1 MAQASKETTG
11 SAAAA
16 STNEQLLELLSL
28 GTDVQLLF
36 EDEAV
41 PGHAQTLSMWSKV
54 LSNALEAGNCSS
66 SSSASLLNYNS
77 KPASGPIT
85 IPMDGTSKNDWLTAV
100 SFIYPVVPQAL
111 VTWDNLE
118 MSTASCVGCYGSCQ
132 VLLAIGSKY
141 DMPALLSRAATFLES
156 NKNVLNSKPGSLQF
170 VWKWIPLA
178 DAAGLSEVAQACID
192 SAVKDI
198 AVVAECKKEV
208 LLDLSPATSSHLAA
222 ALAEQII
229 RNEHMRVKA
238 YLLKESAPAGCNWDS
253 AYCSHCM
260 TLRRHYKYESATVKC
275 GVCRSTV
282 S

>member
-28 GTDVQLLF
+28 GSDVQLLF
-36 EDEAV
+36 DDEAV

-111 VTWDNLE
+111 VT
-118 MSTASCVGCYGSCQ
+118 
-132 VLLAIGSKY
+132 
-141 DMPALLSRAATFLES
+141 
-156 NKNVLNSKPGSLQF
+156 
-170 VWKWIPLA
+170 
-178 DAAGLSEVAQACID
+178 
-192 SAVKDI
+192 
-198 AVVAECKKEV
+198 
-208 LLDLSPATSSHLAA
+208 
-222 ALAEQII
+222 
-229 RNEHMRVKA
+229 
-238 YLLKESAPAGCNWDS
+238 
-253 AYCSHCM
+253 
-260 TLRRHYKYESATVKC
+260 
-275 GVCRSTV
+275 
-282 S
+282 